1 MHIQPSCVAW
11 CFADGGTGRRTPTGF
26 DRHADAFGGPA
37 WTALLPFCLLP
48 NARTPW
54 WPMHMWSFG
63 ALVADIS
70 PFGVQ
75 SGLFLQGS
83 SHPGGASE
91 LSFSLVN
98 QEKRGGPPP
107 FPWAPEYQVVVVLHW
122 GEGVRPPPRGGGGP
136 DHPHPSPPSDWG
148 WGFSALCARTSF
160 GVLKK
165 RPKNRIF
172 VHFF

>member
-107 FPWAPEYQVVVVLHW
+107 FPWAPEYQVSSGFAL
-122 GEGVRPPPRGGGGP
+122 GRGGKTSPQGRGRSRPPPP
-136 DHPHPSPPSDWG
+136 LPPFG
-148 WGFSALCARTSF
+148 LGVGIFRALC
-160 GVLKK
+160 
-165 RPKNRIF
+165 
-172 VHFF
+172 